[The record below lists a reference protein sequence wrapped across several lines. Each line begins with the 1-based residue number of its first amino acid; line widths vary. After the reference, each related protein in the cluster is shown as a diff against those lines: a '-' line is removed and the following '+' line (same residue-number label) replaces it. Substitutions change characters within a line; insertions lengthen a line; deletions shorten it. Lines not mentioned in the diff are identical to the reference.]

1 MKPIH
6 YQNGVSLPVSIES
19 RKAKTHHSS
28 VNIATRPTHSQLNR
42 LIILRLPLALP
53 PYTTNPS
60 TYASGLLHIAP
71 IYITFEYLWQTILDA
86 PRLPT
91 SLNLF
96 DTCDPEQ
103 PLLDSRSF
111 PVLPLLSPHNSP
123 HLPLIHNPKVCS
135 RTHSLLSHLRL
146 PGLLRAGRL
155 RADIRVLTGTPEHK
169 IGEQL
174 NAVSKNGRLA
184 EFIAHTKKA
193 VEANPHVLLAYAWVL
208 YMALFSGGRY
218 LRASLNEA
226 GGTGVNFWTRDPSPV
241 RPYSVTR
248 DASPRRGL
256 ISETADPA
264 AVCPSARPRTRS
276 RSESVTSKMVP
287 GMSFFNFVGE
297 EDGEDIKREFKKRI
311 TEAEVLLTPR
321 EKEDIVTEAEHIFE
335 FMVTMVAELDAV
347 MGTKEEDLDTTRL
360 LRQSRPLMAS
370 RDSVAVAKERL
381 EKGSTDMGDG
391 NVSRKPSFE
400 EVLVTTPAAKLVR
413 FKGAFQTWDEVIKP
427 LGKSLSGKLV
437 SSQVS
442 FETGKNSVQPR
453 DFWVGSLPA
462 LVLVGAILMLLLGW
476 YYSAARWFIMTR

>member
-1 MKPIH
+1 
-6 YQNGVSLPVSIES
+6 VSIEF
-19 RKAKTHHSS
+19 RKANTHHSS

-53 PYTTNPS
+53 PYTTTPS
-60 TYASGLLHIAP
+60 TYISGLLHIAP

-96 DTCDPEQ
+96 DACDPEQ
-103 PLLDSRSF
+103 PLLDSRSI
-111 PVLPLLSPHNSP
+111 PVLLLVSHHNSP

-218 LRASLNEA
+218 LRASLKEA
-226 GGTGVNFWTRDPSPV
+226 GGTGVDFWTRDPSPV
-241 RPYSVTR
+241 RPYSATQ
-248 DASPRRGL
+248 DASPRRGS
-256 ISETADPA
+256 ISWTIDPTT
-264 AVCPSARPRTRS
+264 VRPSTRS
-276 RSESVTSKMVP
+276 RSRRRSSSESVTSKMVP

-311 TEAEVLLTPR
+311 TEAEVLLTPG
-321 EKEDIVTEAEHIFE
+321 EKEDIVTEAGHIFK
-335 FMVTMVAELDAV
+335 FMVSMVAELDAV
-347 MGTKEEDLDTTRL
+347 MGTKEDLDTT
-360 LRQSRPLMAS
+360 
-370 RDSVAVAKERL
+370 
-381 EKGSTDMGDG
+381 
-391 NVSRKPSFE
+391 
-400 EVLVTTPAAKLVR
+400 AA
-413 FKGAFQTWDEVIKP
+413 
-427 LGKSLSGKLV
+427 
-437 SSQVS
+437 
-442 FETGKNSVQPR
+442 
-453 DFWVGSLPA
+453 
-462 LVLVGAILMLLLGW
+462 
-476 YYSAARWFIMTR
+476 